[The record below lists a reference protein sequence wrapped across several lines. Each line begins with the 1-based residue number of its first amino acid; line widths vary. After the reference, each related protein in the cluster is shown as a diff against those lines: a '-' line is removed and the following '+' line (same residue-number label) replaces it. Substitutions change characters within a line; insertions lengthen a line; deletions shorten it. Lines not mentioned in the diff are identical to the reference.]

1 MSAAMTVAGVELRRF
16 LRDRSNIFFAFIFPL
31 LLVVLIGSQ
40 FGAGA
45 MQGRAAVAGADTALR
60 GALVAALQDDDVAV
74 TLAEPDVVREQLA
87 RGRTDAGILVSD
99 EAAAA
104 YDAGEPAQL
113 EVIAGS
119 QADAQ
124 AVVQRVRTAVQALA
138 TEQAQL
144 AALVAAGI
152 PAADARTALADAAG
166 AVSAP
171 QVRVTD
177 VDEVAQAFSGLGQFD
192 LGAGTMTLLFVFL
205 TSLAGSA
212 TLIQARRYGV
222 VSRVLSAPVSTG
234 QLVAGQAIGRWVIA
248 FFQGAYVMAGSSLLF
263 SVSWGSIGLSLLVLA
278 VFSVVSAAA
287 GMVIGSVMDNDGAA
301 TGIGVGA
308 ALILGALGG
317 CMVPL
322 EVFPDTLRAVANV
335 TPHAW
340 AYEAFAQ
347 IQRHEGTL
355 ADVLPQLGVLA
366 AMAAVLLGLGAW
378 LLRRSL
384 ARAL

>member
-1 MSAAMTVAGVELRRF
+1 MRAAVTVAGVELRRF
-16 LRDRSNIFFAFIFPL
+16 LRDRSNIFFAFVFPL

-45 MQGRAAVAGADTALR
+45 MQGRAAVAGADTPLR
-60 GALVAALQDDDVAV
+60 GALVAALEDDDVAV
-74 TLAEPDVVREQLA
+74 TLAAPGDVREQLA
-87 RGRTDAGILVSD
+87 RGRTDVGILVPD
-99 EAAAA
+99 AAAAA

-113 EVIAGS
+113 EVIGGS

-124 AVVQRVRTAVQALA
+124 ATVQRVRTAVQALT
-138 TEQAQL
+138 TEQAQVG
-144 AALVAAGI
+144 ALVAAGI
-152 PAADARTALADAAG
+152 AADDARAALADAAA
-166 AVSAP
+166 AVDAP
-171 QVRVTD
+171 EVRVTD

-192 LGAGTMTLLFVFL
+192 LGAATMTLLFVFL
-205 TSLAGSA
+205 TSLTGSA
-212 TLIQARRYGV
+212 TLIQARRFGV
-222 VSRVLSAPVSTG
+222 VSRVLSGPVSTG
-234 QLVAGQAIGRWVIA
+234 QLIAGQALGRWVIA

-263 SVSWGSIGLSLLVLA
+263 SVSWGSIPLSLLLLA

-301 TGIGVGA
+301 SGIGVGA
-308 ALILGALGG
+308 GLILAALGG

-322 EVFPDTLRAVANV
+322 EVFPDTLRAVSNV

-355 ADVLPQLGVLA
+355 VDVLPQLGVLA
-366 AMAAVLLGLGAW
+366 AMAAVLLVLGAW